1 MSAVRSRHACSRL
14 PNLLTL
20 GRSNHVHV
28 DRRQCFDAKAVAL
41 KTIINGH
48 LNVMRD
54 IGISSCSYRS
64 TFRLDQDYM
73 LTGFNE
79 TNDRAAVI
87 QQKQILRQAPVY
99 RLLAFETQQSILV
112 LIGFLTRTEP
122 E

>member
-1 MSAVRSRHACSRL
+1 
-14 PNLLTL
+14 
-20 GRSNHVHV
+20 
-28 DRRQCFDAKAVAL
+28 
-41 KTIINGH
+41 
-48 LNVMRD
+48 
-54 IGISSCSYRS
+54 
-64 TFRLDQDYM
+64 M